1 MSICF
6 QQIKVIQYILL
17 FTDVK
22 DCALYGKGSGW
33 KTDNAFRLV
42 QQLILDNVLEER
54 LVCEKGRQAYAI
66 ILIGSNWPL
75 QKVL

>member
-1 MSICF
+1 MVLFCENRKVCRNVRIAHFLDETPRPCDRNSSAVCDICASE
-6 QQIKVIQYILL
+6 
-17 FTDVK
+17 K

-54 LVCEKGRQAYAI
+54 E
-66 ILIGSNWPL
+66 
-75 QKVL
+75 